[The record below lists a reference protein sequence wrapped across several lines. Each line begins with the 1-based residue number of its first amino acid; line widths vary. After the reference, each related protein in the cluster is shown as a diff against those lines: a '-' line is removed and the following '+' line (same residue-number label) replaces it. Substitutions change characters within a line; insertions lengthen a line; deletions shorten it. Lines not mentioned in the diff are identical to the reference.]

1 MHNIFISLDNLN
13 FILILFPFN
22 FSQFSA
28 LETFYYKFL
37 YKIYKL
43 IIFKKLY
50 ISNMIKK
57 NYSNRKKF
65 LYLQKLLKMTNIDE
79 FLFDSFP

>member
-1 MHNIFISLDNLN
+1 
-13 FILILFPFN
+13 
-22 FSQFSA
+22 
-28 LETFYYKFL
+28 
-37 YKIYKL
+37 
-43 IIFKKLY
+43 
-50 ISNMIKK
+50 MIKK